1 MTSSTA
7 FKQFSLENE
16 MEDVSQDE
24 AAMNAIYKYD
34 QDEQKKILEAKPW
47 KTE

>member
-34 QDEQKKILEAKPW
+34 RDEQKKILEAKPW